1 MNMLVDYLSI
11 GEAKGDNRSV
21 ICPGKGGG
29 GGGGGGGTQL
39 RFIQEG
45 PAPRFNHLLIYTIF
59 DRKWTP
65 FVYPLLT
72 NGAPFTYLV

>member
-29 GGGGGGGTQL
+29 GWGRRGYSVKVYTGRPSPEVQPL
-39 RFIQEG
+39 
-45 PAPRFNHLLIYTIF
+45 ANIYHF
-59 DRKWTP
+59 
-65 FVYPLLT
+65 
-72 NGAPFTYLV
+72 

>member
-29 GGGGGGGTQL
+29 GVGE
-39 RFIQEG
+39 EG
-45 PAPRFNHLLIYTIF
+45 VLS
-59 DRKWTP
+59 
-65 FVYPLLT
+65 
-72 NGAPFTYLV
+72 